1 MQWWRGSIY
10 EMEFGEFALRH
21 VSQQIN
27 FFTFSFVAQMH
38 CIFSRM
44 SRYSMSGR
52 RVLLLPVVAWAVDFD
67 KFLRSGRSPIAH
79 QYQPSFLFR
88 KRSMIDS
95 IFSGCRQACEV
106 LVGEQKLQTYL
117 VLLERGCGWPRLAMA
132 GASAS
137 LSRRGRGMQAAG
149 RKAGG
154 QASARND
161 RLGPPPASSCLS
173 PLALSLPYDERCTS
187 FGRLG
192 VSAAKF
198 ATVSERL

>member
-79 QYQPSFLFR
+79 QYQPSFLFSR
-88 KRSMIDS
+88 DLPERDSARAPASLSGRISCRSRSKINSKILLLTGAQDLLPE
-95 IFSGCRQACEV
+95 QD
-106 LVGEQKLQTYL
+106 LLLEQKL
-117 VLLERGCGWPRLAMA
+117 LLDQEHMLEQKLHT
-132 GASAS
+132 SH
-137 LSRRGRGMQAAG
+137 SRI
-149 RKAGG
+149 
-154 QASARND
+154 NV
-161 RLGPPPASSCLS
+161 
-173 PLALSLPYDERCTS
+173 
-187 FGRLG
+187 F
-192 VSAAKF
+192 F
-198 ATVSERL
+198 